1 MWRLPAFSWPS
12 ATVPWSPCASSHALV
27 CGEAQAVDEHKAH
40 DSSCSSFQYITV
52 KILHNSINA
61 YIEGGKKGRKTI
73 LKSYSEHLTT
83 TTIVNIII
91 FISNNNNKQQIYIY
105 IYIYTNKRALKC
117 YLQNIKKQNEF
128 YFKWMKMN
136 FISFYS
142 LFLILFFNLYS
153 FYVKHFEL
161 PLCMKCAK

>member
-91 FISNNNNKQQIYIY
+91 FISNNNKQQ
-105 IYIYTNKRALKC
+105 YIYTSGGPLSALTC
-117 YLQNIKKQNEF
+117 CVNVRLLSAIKK
-128 YFKWMKMN
+128 
-136 FISFYS
+136 ISPLIYS
-142 LFLILFFNLYS
+142 QSWVGSWVYTTHYDDFHPDILARMYT
-153 FYVKHFEL
+153 
-161 PLCMKCAK
+161 